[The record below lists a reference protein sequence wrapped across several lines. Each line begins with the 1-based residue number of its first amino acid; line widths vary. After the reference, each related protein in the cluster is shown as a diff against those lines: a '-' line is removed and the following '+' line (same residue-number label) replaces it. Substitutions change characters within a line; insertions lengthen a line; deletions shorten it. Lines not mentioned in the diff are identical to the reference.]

1 MQKTASKQGK
11 SSYALS
17 LKEFKFAFSS
27 TMIYILLSCAISYVL
42 GYNKPAGEITVI
54 WGMPSWVL
62 FGVVIPWVL
71 MVLLTIVYGF
81 FVMEGDE
88 K

>member
-1 MQKTASKQGK
+1 MQKPLTEPRKNG
-11 SSYALS
+11 YALC
-17 LKEFKFAFSS
+17 LKEFKFAFSA
-27 TMIYILLSCAISYVL
+27 TMIYIFLSCAISYVL
-42 GYNKPAGEITVI
+42 GYNKTVEEISII
-54 WGMPSWVL
+54 WGIPSWVL

-71 MVLLTIVYGF
+71 MVLLTAYYGF